1 MDNLAHTLVGAAL
14 GQAGLKRKTGLGMAT
29 LMIAAN
35 LPDIDAFGLLIGEN
49 LAWRRG
55 WTHGPIA
62 LVVLPLLLTAAMVA
76 FDRWQSRRGKRP
88 EARLPVRPGWVLV
101 LAYIGI
107 LSHPLL
113 DFLNTYGIRC
123 LMPFSERWFYGDA
136 LFIIDI
142 WVWLTLALGIWWSR
156 RKERSDG
163 SRRTGGVGRPAL
175 AALVL
180 VAAYAGAMGVGS
192 AVAERFVTRDV
203 EARGLGVPQRVV
215 ASPVPL
221 DPFRR
226 RIVFDMGAAYGFGD
240 LRFLPRTRF
249 TPEPGLT
256 PTNMD
261 NPAVALAARQS
272 KPMADFLYWSR
283 LPFVEVKEGAGGT
296 EVILGDARYNR
307 LPGDGR
313 FTVRA
318 LIPGGSPADPT
329 SGPVSARPTAPAAPQ
344 PASLTE

>member
-1 MDNLAHTLVGAAL
+1 MDNLAHTLAGAAL

-55 WTHGPIA
+55 WTHGPLA
-62 LVVLPLLLTAAMVA
+62 LAILPVLLALAMVA
-76 FDRWQSRRGKRP
+76 FDRWQARRGKRP
-88 EARLPVRPGWVLV
+88 EARLPVRFKWVL
-101 LAYIGI
+101 LLSYIGI
-107 LSHPLL
+107 LTHPLM

-142 WVWLTLALGIWWSR
+142 WLWLTLALGIWWSR
-156 RKERSDG
+156 RKERRG
-163 SRRTGGVGRPAL
+163 SAAVGRPAAL
-175 AALVL
+175 ALVL
-180 VAAYAGAMGVGS
+180 VAAYAGAMGAGS
-192 AVAERFVTRDV
+192 AWAERFV
-203 EARGLGVPQRVV
+203 AREVAAQGQGAPQRVV

-226 RIVFDMGAAYGFGD
+226 RIVYDMGHAYGFGD
-240 LRFLPRTRF
+240 LRFLPATRF

-256 PTNMD
+256 PTNMSH
-261 NPAVALAARQS
+261 PAVRLAARHS
-272 KPMADFLYWSR
+272 KEMADFLYWSR
-283 LPFVEVKEGAGGT
+283 LPFVEIREGEAAT
-296 EVILGDARYNR
+296 EVVLGDARYNR

-313 FTVRA
+313 FTVRVTMPRA
-318 LIPGGSPADPT
+318 
-329 SGPVSARPTAPAAPQ
+329 APAAPNGETSTVMQ
-344 PASLTE
+344 ARPQTLLTE

>member
-35 LPDIDAFGLLIGEN
+35 LPDIDAFGLLVGEN

-62 LVVLPLLLTAAMVA
+62 LVVLPLLLALAVMA
-76 FDRWQSRRGKRP
+76 FDRWQGRRGTRP
-88 EARLPVRPGWVLV
+88 EARPPVRFGWVLM
-101 LAYIGI
+101 LGYIGI
-107 LSHPLL
+107 LTHPLM

-123 LMPFSERWFYGDA
+123 LMPFSDRWFYGDA

-142 WVWLTLALGIWWSR
+142 WVWLTLGVGIWWSR
-156 RKERSDG
+156 RKER
-163 SRRTGGVGRPAL
+163 GGRSAVGVPAG

-180 VAAYAGAMGVGS
+180 VTAYAGLMGVGS
-192 AVAERFVTRDV
+192 AVAERFVAAQVT
-203 EARGLGVPQRVV
+203 AQGPGAPQRVL

-226 RIVFDMGAAYGFGD
+226 RIVYDMGTAYGFGD
-240 LRFLPRTRF
+240 LRFVPHARF

-261 NPAVALAARQS
+261 HPAIPLAAAQS
-272 KPMADFLYWSR
+272 EKLADFLYWSR
-283 LPFVEVKEGAGGT
+283 FPFVEVKEGPGGT
-296 EVILGDARYNR
+296 EVVLGDARYNR

-318 LIPGGSPADPT
+318 TVKGPDSPGQAA
-329 SGPVSARPTAPAAPQ
+329 GPSAGPEAPR